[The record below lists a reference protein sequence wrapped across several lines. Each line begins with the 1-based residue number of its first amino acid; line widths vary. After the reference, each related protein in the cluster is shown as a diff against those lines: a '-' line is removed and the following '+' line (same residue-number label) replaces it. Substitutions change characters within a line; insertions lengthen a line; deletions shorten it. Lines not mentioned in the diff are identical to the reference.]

1 LRGLLL
7 KGGREWEGLTVE
19 ERREYG
25 WEGERGEGGK
35 GEEKGWKED
44 RKGQG
49 RTPWYLLTPP
59 DIMI

>member
-1 LRGLLL
+1 M
-7 KGGREWEGLTVE
+7 TVE